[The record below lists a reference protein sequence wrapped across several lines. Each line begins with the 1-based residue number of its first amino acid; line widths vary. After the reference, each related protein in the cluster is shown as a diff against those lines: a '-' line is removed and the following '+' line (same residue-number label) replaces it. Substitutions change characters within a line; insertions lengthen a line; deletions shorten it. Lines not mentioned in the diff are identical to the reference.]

1 MHLARTVA
9 LVSLAACQAITGL
22 DDLGLREDASAS
34 VAASTAT
41 SGSGGAGAGGTAGMG
56 GAGATAATG
65 GTAGAGGSPCDAGGT
80 LTYAQTV
87 LCDEPAAYWRF
98 EELDPPD
105 AMDEMGLHPAQYV
118 GTMTLGADGIAGSRA
133 ATFHANGQGYVLVGD
148 VFDFVG
154 TSEFTLEAWV
164 KPVGPVPDYAALF
177 GKFFDEGGEE
187 QGYVLSLIPSG
198 LNAARTRDGV
208 ADGLTVG
215 ELAVDELTHVALTYD
230 GLTLS
235 IFENGV
241 LAKGTES
248 TAALVDRDT
257 PLTIGSWHGWG
268 YFNGVIDEVAIYDKL
283 LKSTRILAHY
293 QAGTA
298 DRDP

>member
-1 MHLARTVA
+1 MHFARTMA
-9 LVSLAACQAITGL
+9 LSSLVGCQAITGL
-22 DDLGLREDASAS
+22 DDLGLREEAPST

-41 SGSGGAGAGGTAGMG
+41 SGSGGAGATGGMG
-56 GAGATAATG
+56 GAGAAGAAG
-65 GTAGAGGSPCDAGGT
+65 GTAGAGGSVCDAGGP

-98 EELDPPD
+98 EELDPPE
-105 AMDEMGLHPAQYV
+105 ATDELGIHPAQYV
-118 GTMTLGADGIAGSRA
+118 GTMTLGAEGVAGSRA

-154 TSEFTLEAWV
+154 TSEFTFEAWV
-164 KPVGPVPDYAALF
+164 KPVAPVPDYAALF

-187 QGYVLSLIPSG
+187 QGYVISLIPSG
-198 LNAARTRDGV
+198 LNAARTRDSV

-215 ELAVDELTHVALTYD
+215 ALPVDEMTHVALTYD

-235 IFENGV
+235 IFKNGV

-248 TAALVDRDT
+248 TASLVDRDT
-257 PLTIGSWHGWG
+257 PLTIGSFYGWG
-268 YFNGVIDEVAIYDKL
+268 YFNGVIDEVAVYDKL

-293 QAGTA
+293 QAGSA
-298 DRDP
+298 D